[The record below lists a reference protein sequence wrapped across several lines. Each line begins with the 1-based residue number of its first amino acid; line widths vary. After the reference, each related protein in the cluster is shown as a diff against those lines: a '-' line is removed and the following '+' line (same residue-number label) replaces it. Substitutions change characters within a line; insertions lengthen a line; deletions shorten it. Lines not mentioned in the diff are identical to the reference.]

1 MHKTYDISV
10 HHALLTEGSSRIVRP
25 SRRRWSSSGDMLQ
38 ASSLF
43 RGHLRHPF
51 SILLY
56 MRTKPSPSR
65 QRALNRSCFEPQKR
79 NSTSSWKAFI
89 WNCPFTMVESPSIPL
104 RRSVRPHS
112 FKYSSVLRIFC
123 RKNEDNV
130 SADSTK
136 SGEFRLI
143 ICPERFF
150 LWKS

>member
-104 RRSVRPHS
+104 RRSVRPHYPDIRINWIILIELLSS
-112 FKYSSVLRIFC
+112 FFQIF
-123 RKNEDNV
+123 
-130 SADSTK
+130 
-136 SGEFRLI
+136 
-143 ICPERFF
+143 ICFTHF
-150 LWKS
+150 LQKE